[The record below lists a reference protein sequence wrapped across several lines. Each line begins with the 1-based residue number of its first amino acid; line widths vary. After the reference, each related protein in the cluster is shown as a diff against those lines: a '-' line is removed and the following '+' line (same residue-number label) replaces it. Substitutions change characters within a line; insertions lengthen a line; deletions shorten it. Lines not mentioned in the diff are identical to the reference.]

1 MLGPWGRNVTSNIT
15 PAKSSYLGRVTR
27 AEFIGRFRAFEALT
41 PTTSPAAPKGRNT
54 IMPWMAFS
62 HMTDHDLGAL
72 YDYLKTLRPID
83 NTVNPFPDAKVN

>member
-1 MLGPWGRNVTSNIT
+1 VRHIPLSTQQYFARIRP
-15 PAKSSYLGRVTR
+15 
-27 AEFIGRFRAFEALT
+27 
-41 PTTSPAAPKGRNT
+41 SPAAPKGRNT

-72 YDYLKTLRPID
+72 WDYLKTLRPID